1 MTPIIFYGTEDDTIA
16 TRTRLPE
23 EHMLNEPVAP
33 GTSPIASWCPFSVTK
48 KDMVD
53 TCCSTMMPAIEVLV
67 DTTEK
72 VELGLKMGDVWHYEG
87 VYAQHRVSL
96 SCLPIK
102 NAHRGPQLPIQ
113 VALATTTTPPDVVV
127 VASMDLWIG
136 PSNSSKLG
144 SSMPSIMRAEDDEQ
158 YARTLHE
165 STRRWSCLPDGSNV

>member
-23 EHMLNEPVAP
+23 EHMLNEPVGP

-53 TCCSTMMPAIEVLV
+53 TCCSTMMMPAIEVLV

-72 VELGLKMGDVWHYEG
+72 VEMGLMMGDVKHYEG
-87 VYAQHRVSL
+87 VDAHHRVPL

-113 VALATTTTPPDVVV
+113 TSLV
-127 VASMDLWIG
+127 
-136 PSNSSKLG
+136 K
-144 SSMPSIMRAEDDEQ
+144 
-158 YARTLHE
+158 
-165 STRRWSCLPDGSNV
+165 TRRFHAR

>member
-23 EHMLNEPVAP
+23 EQMLNEPVAP

-87 VYAQHRVSL
+87 VDAQHRVPL

-113 VALATTTTPPDVVV
+113 VALTSLV
-127 VASMDLWIG
+127 
-136 PSNSSKLG
+136 K
-144 SSMPSIMRAEDDEQ
+144 
-158 YARTLHE
+158 
-165 STRRWSCLPDGSNV
+165 TRRFHAR

>member
-23 EHMLNEPVAP
+23 EQMLNEPVAS
-33 GTSPIASWCPFSVTK
+33 GTSPIASLCPFSVTK
-48 KDMVD
+48 KGMVD

-72 VELGLKMGDVWHYEG
+72 VELGLKMDDVWHYEG
-87 VYAQHRVSL
+87 VDEQHRVPL

-113 VALATTTTPPDVVV
+113 VGLTSLV
-127 VASMDLWIG
+127 
-136 PSNSSKLG
+136 K
-144 SSMPSIMRAEDDEQ
+144 
-158 YARTLHE
+158 
-165 STRRWSCLPDGSNV
+165 TRRFHAR